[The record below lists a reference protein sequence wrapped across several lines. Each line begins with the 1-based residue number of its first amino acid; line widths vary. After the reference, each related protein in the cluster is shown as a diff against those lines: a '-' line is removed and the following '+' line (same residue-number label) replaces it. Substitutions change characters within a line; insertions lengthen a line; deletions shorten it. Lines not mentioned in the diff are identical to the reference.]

1 MNYRKEPGNDPV
13 VVTPGEDYVHV
24 WMKKKIMQIH
34 YHEAAFFILESL
46 LYWMKQGGKL
56 VQLSQYDQQA
66 VNLGKRNRRFFTQTI
81 KQWMF
86 LLWML

>member
-46 LYWMKQGGKL
+46 LY
-56 VQLSQYDQQA
+56 
-66 VNLGKRNRRFFTQTI
+66 
-81 KQWMF
+81 
-86 LLWML
+86 